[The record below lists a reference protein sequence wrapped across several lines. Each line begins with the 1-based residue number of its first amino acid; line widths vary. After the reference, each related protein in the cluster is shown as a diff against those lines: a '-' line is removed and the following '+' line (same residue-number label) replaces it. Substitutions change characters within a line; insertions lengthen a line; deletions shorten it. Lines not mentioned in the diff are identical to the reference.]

1 MCLASTGIFCTIAMK
16 NSGESWSH
24 GIPGWFGWE
33 ATFKTIS
40 FPCHR
45 QGHQVIPS
53 FMQPGLGHFQHIQ
66 CQFVWSLRA
75 PVTAQDGLAVPRT
88 LIQEDSLQLL
98 SASLD
103 PEHSLADR
111 RPWHCPADQTKPPGK
126 GCTDRIPPGFQEFPD
141 RRE

>member
-1 MCLASTGIFCTIAMK
+1 MCLASTGIFCTIAVK
-16 NSGESWSH
+16 NGGESWSD

-33 ATFKTIS
+33 VTSKIIL
-40 FPCHR
+40 FPRDR

-66 CQFVWSLRA
+66 CQFV
-75 PVTAQDGLAVPRT
+75 TAQDALAVPRT

-98 SASLD
+98 PASLD

-111 RPWHCPADQTKPPGK
+111 RPWHCPADQAKPPGK
-126 GCTDRIPPGFQEFPD
+126 SCTDRIPPGFQEFPD
-141 RRE
+141 RKE